1 MPTEPPPREDTYIFD
16 PESGTEMVRLT
27 KQHRIV
33 TKQMGGLFPQEV
45 DLAAI
50 QRVLDLA
57 CGPGGWVLDVAFAYP
72 KIEVVGVDISQAMTS
87 YARAQAQ
94 VQRLHN
100 AAFNTMNILKPLEF
114 DDDSFDFVN
123 ARMLAGV
130 LSPKD
135 WPGLIQECKRILR
148 PGGMLR
154 LTEADDMGITNSA
167 AFEQLVITGAN
178 AARKAGRSFFPEGR
192 YSGTMAMLG
201 RFLRGAGF
209 QDIHQQAYMIDWSA
223 DTPSEAYAA
232 SYENI
237 MIAVHLLRS
246 FMVGVGVIS
255 PERYDELAQQAIID
269 MQSPD
274 FCAIGLFMSAWG
286 KVDK

>member
-1 MPTEPPPREDTYIFD
+1 MPTEPPPREDTYIID

-33 TKQMGGLFPQEV
+33 TRNMGGLFPQEV
-45 DLAAI
+45 GLSAV

-72 KIEVVGVDISQAMTS
+72 KIEIVGVDISQAMTS
-87 YARAQAQ
+87 YARAQMQ
-94 VQRLHN
+94 VQGLHN
-100 AAFNTMNILKPLEF
+100 AAFKTMNILKPLEF
-114 DDDSFDFVN
+114 DDDSLDFVN

-130 LSPKD
+130 LSAKD

-148 PGGMLR
+148 PGGILR

-167 AFEQLVITGAN
+167 ALEQLVITGAN

-201 RFLRGAGF
+201 RFLRSAGF

-223 DTPSEAYAA
+223 DASSEAYTA

-237 MIAVHLLRS
+237 MIALHLLRS
-246 FMVGVGVIS
+246 FMAGVGVIS